1 LNDIKQVLATAFNAE
16 PPVRI
21 DRAKLIKNGRRRL
34 LRRRMTTT
42 GGMVLAAAAV
52 VVSTT
57 VFAGA
62 GQPEQ
67 VQPGAPVSTPFTPPT
82 PPMPSTSSSPPP
94 PTTSTSPP
102 SPLSVAV
109 AQQLTEVLV
118 ESRIV
123 PAGLALRATPESDGA
138 LQFRPERDHY
148 EASADLVDKQ
158 GNEGNLYV
166 MVADSRANDATPTCA
181 APNTCVQ
188 REFGGRSVQL
198 TTVFFGS
205 RSEVLLIANTR
216 LPNGVQVYAVTSNVS
231 SKAVSQHGKGGSQ
244 PTTPNHLITLDQL
257 GQIVGLAGLRL

>member
-1 LNDIKQVLATAFNAE
+1 MNDIKQVLATAFTAE

-21 DRAKLIKNGRRRL
+21 DRAQLIKNGRRRL

-67 VQPGAPVSTPFTPPT
+67 LQPGAPVSTPPT
-82 PPMPSTSSSPPP
+82 PPMPSTSSSRP
-94 PTTSTSPP
+94 PTTLPSPPP
-102 SPLSVAV
+102 SPLSVAL
-109 AQQLTEVLV
+109 AQQFTKALA

-123 PAGLALRATPESDGA
+123 PAGLAVRATSGSGGA
-138 LQFRPERDHY
+138 LQFRPKRDHY
-148 EASADLVDKQ
+148 EASADLVDRQ
-158 GNEGNLYV
+158 GNEGTLYV
-166 MVADSRANDATPTCA
+166 MVANSERTDSRPTCA

-198 TTVFFGS
+198 TTVPFSS
-205 RSEVLLIANTR
+205 RGEVFLIAHTR
-216 LPNGVQVYAVTSNVS
+216 LPNGVQVYAMTSNVS
-231 SKAVSQHGKGGSQ
+231 GKAMEQHGKTGAK
-244 PTTPNHLITLDQL
+244 PTTANHLVTLDQL
-257 GQIVGLAGLRL
+257 GQIVGLAELRL